1 MICERRNAPRNCKSS
16 SRAAAT
22 SAMHAL
28 DNLALLQL
36 RFGHTTDAVGAEV
49 RVTRLNAPQA
59 AEILISRFLPLCNQI
74 SVSNFLLQTILVELA
89 RDDLPAEVHV
99 VDVARL
105 LMVNL
110 EDGPE
115 RLVDALAFV
124 GFGLG

>member
-1 MICERRNAPRNCKSS
+1 MRHNNCKSS

-49 RVTRLNAPQA
+49 RVSRLNAPQA
-59 AEILISRFLPLCNQI
+59 AEILVSRFLPLCDQI

-89 RDDLPAEVHV
+89 
-99 VDVARL
+99 
-105 LMVNL
+105 
-110 EDGPE
+110 
-115 RLVDALAFV
+115 
-124 GFGLG
+124 